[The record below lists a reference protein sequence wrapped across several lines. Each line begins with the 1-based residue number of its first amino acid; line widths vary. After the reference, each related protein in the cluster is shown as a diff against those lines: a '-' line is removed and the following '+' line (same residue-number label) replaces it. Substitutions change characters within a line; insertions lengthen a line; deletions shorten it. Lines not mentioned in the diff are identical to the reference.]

1 MRIMSFRIA
10 PVARILAIGYGILG
24 PFIVIFSKL
33 RGAEQFTLPLGVVA
47 PLFHLNFNLNIPMPT
62 QWGYGLLVCL
72 IAAICYAITGW
83 ITGAAAVLVFNF
95 ISRRVGGIEA
105 SVLTREPIGAEP
117 AL

>member
-1 MRIMSFRIA
+1 MRIMSFRMA

-33 RGAEQFTLPLGVVA
+33 RGAEPFTLPLGVVA

-95 ISRRVGGIEA
+95 ISPRVGGIEA
-105 SVLTREPIGAEP
+105 SVLTSEPIGTEP